1 MQQPRILL
9 VAPPMVQINSPY
21 AATPVLA
28 GFLKQ
33 HGYAVSQLDLSAELA
48 SEIFSSKQIKRMGD
62 KVRKSK
68 QLKHS
73 EVGEFFLSYYE
84 DYYDTIDAAVDFL
97 KGNAPELQKYFLKR
111 DSIPEG
117 INFYNFADELK
128 RAKKALSAL
137 DYARMRVSLFL
148 DDVAELFQQIQDSS
162 FQISKYAEN
171 ISANALC
178 FDELYERC
186 IKHSNLDDAT
196 YTEALAF
203 EMLSSCIEKYQ
214 PTHIGFTMPFPGTV
228 SMALVL
234 SALLKKHY
242 PTINVVIG
250 GGFVNSELRDI
261 TDERIFEFVDYI
273 CYDEGFAP
281 WQGILEEHGLVRTR
295 TSTGYHNESV
305 AESVPQKYQVIEPDY
320 EGIDFEKYIPMYE
333 SINPMHNLWSD
344 RVWIKLQLT
353 NGCYWHK
360 CAFCDVALDY
370 IGNFCCCEA
379 KQAADVVEIL
389 IKKTGKRDFHF
400 TDEALPPVLA
410 RELSK
415 EFISRGLKLTWWG
428 NIRFDKGFSDEVCHL
443 MAQSGC
449 VAVSAGLECAQERL
463 LKLMNKGI
471 TLESARETC
480 RALKAAGIMV
490 HAYLMYDFPTE
501 TEAETLEAL
510 TNVRDM
516 FAEGLLDSAF
526 WHRFALTVHSPIA
539 ANPKAFGITLCDNPL
554 PEKLFALNEIPYQE
568 QEKPY
573 IHRLGAALRLAIHNY
588 MAGYGF
594 EHPAKFWLDMVP
606 KNK

>member
-9 VAPPMVQINSPY
+9 VTPPMVQINSPY

-33 HGYAVSQLDLSAELA
+33 QGYDVSQLDLSAQLA
-48 SEIFSSKQIKRMGD
+48 SEIFSSKQIKQMG
-62 KVRKSK
+62 KIVKKSK
-68 QLKHS
+68 ILRKS

-84 DYYDTIDAAVDFL
+84 DYFETIDAAVDFL

-111 DSIPEG
+111 DSLPEG

-128 RAKKALSAL
+128 RAKKTLPAS
-137 DYARMRVSLFL
+137 DFARMRVSLFI
-148 DDVAELFQQIQDSS
+148 DDVAELFQQIQDDS
-162 FQISKYAEN
+162 FQISRYAES
-171 ISANALC
+171 ISANALY
-178 FDELYERC
+178 FDELYDRC
-186 IKHSNLDDAT
+186 MQHSNLENAT

-203 EMLSSCIEKYQ
+203 ERLAARIEQEQ
-214 PTHIGFTMPFPGTV
+214 PTHVGFTLPFPGTV

-234 SALLKKHY
+234 AAMLKKHY
-242 PTINVVIG
+242 PAIKVVIG

-261 TDERIFEFVDYI
+261 SDERIFELVDYI

-281 WQGILEEHGLVRTR
+281 WQGILGEHGLVRTR
-295 TSTGYHNESV
+295 TKTGYHNEFV
-305 AESVPQKYQVIEPDY
+305 AESSPSKYKVIEPDY

-344 RVWIKLQLT
+344 RVWLKLQLT

-370 IGNFCCCEA
+370 IGNFCSCDA
-379 KQAADVVEIL
+379 KQAADVVENL
-389 IKKTGKRDFHF
+389 IKKTGRRNFHF
-400 TDEALPPVLA
+400 TDEAIPPVLA

-415 EFISRGLKLTWWG
+415 EFISRKLELTWWG
-428 NIRFDKGFSDEVCHL
+428 NIRFDKGFSEEVCQL

-480 RALKAAGIMV
+480 RALKSAGIMV

-501 TEAETLEAL
+501 TELETLEAL

-516 FAEGLLDSAF
+516 FKEGLLDSAF

-539 ANPKAFGITLCDNPL
+539 ANPSAFGITLFDKPL
-554 PEKLFALNEIPYQE
+554 PEKLFAINEIPYKE
-568 QEKPY
+568 QDKPY
-573 IHRLGAALRLAIHNY
+573 IHKLGAALRLATQNY

-594 EHPAKFWLDMVP
+594 EHSAKFWLAHIGQD
-606 KNK
+606 